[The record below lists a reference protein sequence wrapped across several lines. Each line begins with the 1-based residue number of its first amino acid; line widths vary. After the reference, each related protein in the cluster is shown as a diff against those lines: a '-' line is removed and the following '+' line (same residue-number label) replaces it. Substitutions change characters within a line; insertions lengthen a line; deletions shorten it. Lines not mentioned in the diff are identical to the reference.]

1 MTTILHGDCVEVM
14 RCMEECSVDAVVCD
28 PPYGL
33 EFMGREWD
41 KLWATRD
48 KSEDL
53 SGKSSS
59 PFLAARVDKYLA
71 GKQAEEWHLAWTTE
85 AFRVLKPGGHLLAF
99 GGTRTYHRLTCAIED
114 AGFEIRDS
122 IMHVGVEYHGSP
134 FWAMGSGFPK
144 GRRFYELEIIPEVE
158 RQLREQ
164 GVEDE
169 IEWR

>member
-1 MTTILHGDCVEVM
+1 MTAILHGDCVEVM
-14 RCMEECSVDAVVCD
+14 AGMDDASIDAICCD
-28 PPYGL
+28 PPYML
-33 EFMGREWD
+33 RFMGRKWD
-41 KLWATRD
+41 DGGTPQQQQEA
-48 KSEDL
+48 
-53 SGKSSS
+53 
-59 PFLAARVDKYLA
+59 
-71 GKQAEEWHLAWTTE
+71 HLAWTRE
-85 AFRVLKPGGHLLAF
+85 AYRVLKPGGHMLAF
-99 GGTRTYHRLTCAIED
+99 GGTRTYHRLACAVED